1 MLPFPPD
8 ESCFLYH
15 FPHLLVFSKIVL
27 FEDFQFK
34 HMQRRFYFAGNTA
47 PVDSA
52 RPGALRRNGGRA
64 ERNFLPPKWDW
75 VPYV

>member
-15 FPHLLVFSKIVL
+15 FPPNLVIFSKIIL
-27 FEDFQFK
+27 FEGFQFK

-47 PVDSA
+47 PVDRCAAWGSSPEWWP
-52 RPGALRRNGGRA
+52 RKKCRKKLS
-64 ERNFLPPKWDW
+64 PP
-75 VPYV
+75 